1 MVKHGGGYLILDVS
15 DNQIDGTGIVMTNE
29 QIDTV
34 DVAIKQRLP
43 ILYVGPSVTED
54 RILQQE
60 IPTAAF
66 TFAYRN
72 VSGVGDNTIGI
83 PMLSELTTA
92 LSPAKIENGHL
103 IPNQV

>member
-34 DVAIKQRLP
+34 DVAIKQKLP
-43 ILYVGPSVTED
+43 ILYVGPSVAD
-54 RILQQE
+54 DLIIQQQ

-66 TFAYRN
+66 TYAYRDVN
-72 VSGVGDNTIGI
+72 GSGSNTIGI
-83 PMLSELTTA
+83 PILTEFNTG
-92 LSPAKIENGHL
+92 LCPAKIENGHL
-103 IPNQV
+103 IPNQA